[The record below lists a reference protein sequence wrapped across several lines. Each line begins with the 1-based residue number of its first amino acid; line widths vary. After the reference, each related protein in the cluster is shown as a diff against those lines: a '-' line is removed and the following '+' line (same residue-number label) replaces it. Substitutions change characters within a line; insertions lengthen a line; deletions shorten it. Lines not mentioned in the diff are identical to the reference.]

1 MQVLMASIGW
11 VLSALLRGE
20 RAQNTFEYLLVVGAV
35 VVAAVAAMIAGFELL
50 LPQVAG
56 LVCPSVDTAANPI
69 ATIGSCLQEI
79 GG

>member
-11 VLSALLRGE
+11 LLSALLPDE
-20 RAQNTFEYLLVVGAV
+20 RAQNTFEYLLVAGAV
-35 VVAAVAAMIAGFELL
+35 VVAMAGAMIVGFELL

-56 LVCPSVDTAANPI
+56 LVCPSVDTAANPV
-69 ATIGSCLQEI
+69 ATIGSCLNHI

>member
-1 MQVLMASIGW
+1 MASIGW
-11 VLSALLRGE
+11 VVSALLRGE
-20 RAQNTFEYLLVVGAV
+20 RAQNTFEYMLVVGAV
-35 VVAAVAAMIAGFELL
+35 VVAMVAAMIAGFELL
-50 LPQVAG
+50 LPEVAG

>member
-1 MQVLMASIGW
+1 VQALMASIGW
-11 VLSALLRGE
+11 VITVLAREE
-20 RAQNTFEYLLVVGAV
+20 RAQNTFEYLLVIGAV
-35 VVAAVAAMIAGFELL
+35 VVAMVGAMIVGFELL

>member
-11 VLSALLRGE
+11 AVLALLREE
-20 RAQNTFEYLLVVGAV
+20 RAQNTFEYILVFGAVAVAMVGA
-35 VVAAVAAMIAGFELL
+35 MIVGFELL

>member
-1 MQVLMASIGW
+1 MQVLVGSMAGLI
-11 VLSALLRGE
+11 LRWLHQE
-20 RAQNTFEYLLVVGAV
+20 RAQNTFEYMLVVGAV
-35 VVAAVAAMIAGFELL
+35 VVAAVGAMIAGFELL

-69 ATIGSCLQEI
+69 ATIGSCLNSI

>member
-11 VLSALLRGE
+11 VVSALLRGE
-20 RAQNTFEYLLVVGAV
+20 RAQNTFEYLMVVGAV
-35 VVAAVAAMIAGFELL
+35 VVAVVAAMIVGFELL

-56 LVCPSVDTAANPI
+56 LVCPSVDTANPLV
-69 ATIGSCLQEI
+69 AVGSCLNHI

>member
-1 MQVLMASIGW
+1 MASIGW

>member
-11 VLSALLRGE
+11 VVSALARDQ
-20 RAQNTFEYLLVVGAV
+20 RAQNTFEYLLVIGAV
-35 VVAAVAAMIAGFELL
+35 VVAMVAAMIAGFELL

>member
-1 MQVLMASIGW
+1 MASIGW
-11 VLSALLRGE
+11 VITVLAREE
-20 RAQNTFEYLLVVGAV
+20 RAQNTFEYLLVIGAV
-35 VVAAVAAMIAGFELL
+35 VVAMVGAMIVGFELL

>member
-1 MQVLMASIGW
+1 MTTLIGW
-11 VLSALLRGE
+11 AASALVREE
-20 RAQNTFEYLLVVGAV
+20 RAQNAFEYLLIIGAV
-35 VVAAVAAMIAGFELL
+35 VVAMVGAMIVGFKLL
-50 LPQVAG
+50 LPEIAG

>member
-1 MQVLMASIGW
+1 MRVLLFSIAG
-11 VLSALLRGE
+11 LILRWLHQE

-35 VVAAVAAMIAGFELL
+35 VVAMVAAMIVGFELL

>member
-1 MQVLMASIGW
+1 MASIGW
-11 VLSALLRGE
+11 VVSALLRGE
-20 RAQNTFEYLLVVGAV
+20 RAQNTFEYLLVIGAV
-35 VVAAVAAMIAGFELL
+35 VVAMVGAMIVGFKLL
-50 LPQVAG
+50 LPEVAG